1 MKGKIFVGLFIV
13 CLLSISC
20 TVPIDLRTPKKA
32 IDTLIKICNINNK
45 EEFNMILDKK
55 YYNPT
60 TEEVSKFMKLINNSY
75 VNIIRKEFSYDEEHG
90 NINKITLKV
99 VRKKDGEKNIIFV
112 YLRNMDDLWYIN
124 NIKIKEKE

>member
-1 MKGKIFVGLFIV
+1 
-13 CLLSISC
+13 
-20 TVPIDLRTPKKA
+20 VPIDLRTPKKA

-99 VRKKDGEKNIIFV
+99 VRKKDGKKNIIFV